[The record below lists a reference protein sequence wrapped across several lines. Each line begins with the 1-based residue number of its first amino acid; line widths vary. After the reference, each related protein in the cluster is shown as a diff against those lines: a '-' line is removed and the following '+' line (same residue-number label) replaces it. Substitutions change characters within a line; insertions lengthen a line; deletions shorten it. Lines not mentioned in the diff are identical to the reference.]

1 MEGISDVTYD
11 EGEDVLALESLEKL
25 NVGTARDGQGHHAKE
40 WFSYNELIK
49 MNVKNLDLLLF
60 QLYQNLEM
68 QVY

>member
-25 NVGTARDGQGHHAKE
+25 NVNTARDGQGHHAKE

-49 MNVKNLDLLLF
+49 MNCKFKVTKWY
-60 QLYQNLEM
+60 QLYQNIEM
-68 QVY
+68 KVY